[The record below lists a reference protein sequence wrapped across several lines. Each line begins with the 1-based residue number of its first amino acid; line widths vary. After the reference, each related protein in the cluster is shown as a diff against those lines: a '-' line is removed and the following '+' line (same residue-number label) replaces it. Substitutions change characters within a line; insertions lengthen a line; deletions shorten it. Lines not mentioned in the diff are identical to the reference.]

1 MISPATELLVSKVA
15 DLLQQSGIPFRLVP
29 QGGHLFI
36 EVLART
42 RGEVLL
48 LALLDAEAAVRKI
61 RQVMCRDG
69 EETA

>member
-1 MISPATELLVSKVA
+1 MRNHLNRLCRACGTPLTGRQVKCC
-15 DLLQQSGIPFRLVP
+15 SGKCRAALSR
-29 QGGHLFI
+29 
-36 EVLART
+36 RT